1 MRQDLRHIIAG
12 TKGARSTLHLVAH
25 MSISGGVDT
34 AFDRGEQVGCDAM
47 QIFTKNNNQ
56 WRAAPL
62 KEEAIERYHSRQ
74 AETGIKPVVAHSS
87 YLLNLASP
95 DDVLWHKSIEAL
107 SIEMER
113 CDVLAIP
120 YLVIHPGSHMG
131 SGEDVGITR
140 IAEALSIAH
149 RRLPDAQVRITL
161 ETTAGQGTNL
171 GYRFDHLAAM
181 IDRTE
186 SHSRLAVC
194 YDTCHTLAAGYDFRS
209 SAGHAEVWKKFDE
222 IIGLDRLAVF
232 HFNDSKQ
239 DLGTRRDRHA
249 HIGEGAVGLEGFRN
263 ILNDQRFRDIPMLLE
278 TPKSKDMH
286 EDVENLARLRALVG
300 G

>member
-1 MRQDLRHIIAG
+1 
-12 TKGARSTLHLVAH
+12 

-62 KEEAIERYHSRQ
+62 GDETVERYHRRQ
-74 AETGIKPVVAHSS
+74 AETGITPVVAHAS
-87 YLLNLASP
+87 YLLNLATP
-95 DDVLWHKSIEAL
+95 DDELWNKSIDGL
-107 SIEMER
+107 MVEMQR

-131 SGEDVGITR
+131 AGEEAGIAR
-140 IAEALSIAH
+140 IADAINIAH
-149 RRLPDAQVRITL
+149 DRQPHAQVKITL

-171 GYRFDHLAAM
+171 GYRFEHLAAM
-181 IDRTE
+181 VEGAEAGD
-186 SHSRLAVC
+186 RLAVC
-194 YDTCHTLAAGYDFRS
+194 YDTCHTLAAGYDFRTPE
-209 SAGHAEVWKKFDE
+209 GYAEVFTQFDE
-222 IIGLDRLAVF
+222 IIGLDRLTVF

-239 DLGTRRDRHA
+239 HPGSRRDRHA
-249 HIGEGAVGLEGFRN
+249 HIGQGAVGLEGFRH
-263 ILNDQRFRDIPMLLE
+263 ILNDPRFEQIPMLLE

-286 EDVENLARLRALVG
+286 EDVENLARLRGLVTG
-300 G
+300 